1 MSINQVQ
8 SNDTDVLIQRLH
20 RIQGQLKG
28 LECIV
33 EEGGSCEDIVVRAY
47 TVEKAVASFIMRV
60 LDDYFECHINT
71 LLEENPEEAKEEIRR
86 LFQLVNR
93 WTVGIRKEG

>member
-8 SNDTDVLIQRLH
+8 ASDTDVLIQRLR

-28 LECIV
+28 LECLVEKDGTCEEIV
-33 EEGGSCEDIVVRAY
+33 IRAY
-47 TVEKAVASFIMRV
+47 TVEKAVASFIMQV

-71 LLEENPEEAKEEIRR
+71 LLEEDPEAAKEEIRR

-93 WTVGIRKEG
+93 WSVSLGKDN